1 MVWFLFIIIII
12 IVQIWHLVL
21 ILGFITPRSD
31 SNIQKINSLKIII
44 VTIKCF
50 LASSKNRLKEKKGS
64 SFLNVGS
71 GTLARPKNELLESKR
86 KFFF

>member
-1 MVWFLFIIIII
+1 
-12 IVQIWHLVL
+12 
-21 ILGFITPRSD
+21 
-31 SNIQKINSLKIII
+31 LKIII